1 MNPVDIHLK
10 NQNLE
15 TKKNTTTTKILLI
28 SAKKQQKK
36 INSLLQNANYNRIS
50 EKVKKTTKKMMTFI
64 KTITIFLLISST
76 LIELKSESIE
86 FETVKNPELNCTD
99 IPIEDQFYQICNND
113 SFHIKKCKDFLKPQ
127 FYKFSN
133 QSKECNPLCG
143 ENIIFTGSEKRIGVI
158 VILLMSTLALFTCI
172 VGIINLLYSES
183 EEKINLFLL
192 PVILCQF
199 IVTIGWIVRW
209 VAGRN
214 FSSCGF
220 DLERNS
226 SILIVDGVVTNFCR
240 TSFLLRYFFGMVS
253 LMW

>member
-1 MNPVDIHLK
+1 MTSFN
-10 NQNLE
+10 
-15 TKKNTTTTKILLI
+15 KIL
-28 SAKKQQKK
+28 
-36 INSLLQNANYNRIS
+36 INFA
-50 EKVKKTTKKMMTFI
+50 V
-64 KTITIFLLISST
+64 FLLISLT
-76 LIELKSESIE
+76 INELNAESVD
-86 FETVKNPELNCTD
+86 FEINTELNCSD
-99 IPIEDQFYQICNND
+99 VSINDQSYEQCNNE
-113 SFHIKKCKDFLKPQ
+113 SFHIKKCKSFLKPQ
-127 FYKFSN
+127 FYKYSN

-143 ENIIFTGSEKRIGVI
+143 ENILFTPSEKRIGVI

-172 VGIINLLYSES
+172 VGIINLLFS
-183 EEKINLFLL
+183 EEKVNLFLL
-192 PVILCQF
+192 PVILCEF
-199 IVTIGWIVRW
+199 FVTVGWIVRW